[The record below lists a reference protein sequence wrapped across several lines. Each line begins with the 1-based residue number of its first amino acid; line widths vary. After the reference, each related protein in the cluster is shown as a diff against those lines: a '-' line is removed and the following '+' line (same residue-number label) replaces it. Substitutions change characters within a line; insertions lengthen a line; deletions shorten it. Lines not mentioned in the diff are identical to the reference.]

1 MADSATSA
9 TRTGVVTTSDGVR
22 LRYWEVGAGR
32 PLVLIHGWSQ
42 SAEQF
47 RYQMEALG
55 DRYRIIAYDQRGHGE
70 SEKPDFGYK
79 LGRLAKDL
87 RDVLEALELRDV
99 AALGHSMG
107 CSVLW
112 SYWDLFGPER
122 LERLVFVDEPPFL
135 TSNPVWSQEELE
147 AAGPIFTPE
156 SAVETCNNLAGPER
170 EATSRAIIGRM
181 VTDAIDPDVKEWIIG
196 RNLRMPD
203 AHAAALLYNHC
214 AQDWRDVIP
223 RVTLPTMV
231 VGGRVSRVP
240 WKSQAWIHEQIPGSR
255 LELFEE
261 DEGGQHFMFIENPEK
276 FNRLVADFVG

>member
-1 MADSATSA
+1 MTDSATSA
-9 TRTGVVTTSDGVR
+9 TRTGEVTTSDGVR

-55 DRYRIIAYDQRGHGE
+55 DRYRIVAYDQRGHGE

-170 EATSRAIIGRM
+170 EATSRAIIGMM

-214 AQDWRDVIP
+214 TQDWRDVIP

-231 VGGRVSRVP
+231 VGGRVSLVP

-255 LELFEE
+255 LEIFEE

>member
-1 MADSATSA
+1 MTDSATGA
-9 TRTGVVTTSDGVR
+9 TRTGEVTTSDGVR

-55 DRYRIIAYDQRGHGE
+55 DGYRVVAYDQRGHGE

-122 LERLVFVDEPPFL
+122 LERLVLVDEPPFL

-170 EATSRAIIGRM
+170 EATSRAIIGMM

-203 AHAAALLYNHC
+203 AHAAALLYNHS

-231 VGGRVSRVP
+231 VGGRASLVP

-255 LELFEE
+255 LEILEE